1 MPEDFNQ
8 FSDKSALQMLREVG
22 RLLLVLLA
30 RLLLVLLRLL
40 RRLGKW
46 LLRLI
51 CKGILFL
58 IDLTHTTAVRL
69 RDFWNDNDT
78 QEKVHKLRRRLR
90 WLGLL
95 LLRGLRI
102 GAKATWRG
110 TKWLGRKLLI
120 GLVALV
126 RGLVYAVLHIG
137 PTLRL
142 LGHGLWVGLKAI
154 GRWLRRCGRGIRKGY
169 RQRQRAWRH
178 FRRNKGFK
186 GLLIDFGVWLK
197 HQINNYVE
205 EQTDDSSADED
216 ETEEEELD
224 EDAAESQR
232 LLEQPDN
239 EDDYAF
245 KPDTNGKRT
254 IPTFG
259 RSIYNAMKRIVEDE

>member
-1 MPEDFNQ
+1 MSDDFNQ

-30 RLLLVLLRLL
+30 RLLLALLRLL
-40 RRLGKW
+40 RRVGKW

-51 CKGILFL
+51 CKGLLFL
-58 IDLTHTTAVRL
+58 IDLTHTTVVRL

-78 QEKVHKLRRRLR
+78 QEKVHKLRQRIR
-90 WLGLL
+90 WLGLCA
-95 LLRGLRI
+95 LRGLRI
-102 GAKATWRG
+102 GARATWRG
-110 TKWLGRKLLI
+110 SKWLGRKLWI
-120 GLVALV
+120 GLVALA
-126 RGLVYAVLHIG
+126 RGLIYAILHIG

-142 LGHGLWVGLKAI
+142 LGQGLWVGLKAL
-154 GRWLRRCGRGIRKGY
+154 GRWLRLCGRGIRKTY

-178 FRRNKGFK
+178 FRQNKGFK

-205 EQTDDSSADED
+205 EQTDDSSDDDDDANAEV
-216 ETEEEELD
+216 LD

-239 EDDYAF
+239 EDSYAF
-245 KPDTNGKRT
+245 KPDSDGKRK